1 MAASTVKKGSARP
14 VRKPVAKKPAPQRN
28 TAPEAKAAPKA
39 KPVAAKKK
47 RVKKEKDP
55 NRIGFFYGKGSID
68 VPMLVITVALLVL
81 GITMMFSASHAL
93 SYRDNDGDSY
103 GYAVRQMMFAGVGL
117 IAMFVLSFVDYRLL
131 RKEFKIKPF
140 GKELTF
146 TFAHLALVVGLFVT
160 FLVIPFGVSNT
171 EGGPRRWL
179 PFFGQTFQPSDVLKF
194 AVIIFFAYY
203 IAKNYKNMRY
213 TMTGLVK
220 PAILLVVI
228 TWLMMEQPHLS
239 GLLIMLVIAASM
251 LFIGGVNMKTVIII
265 GGVAVALLVIVV
277 MASEFTYFADRVR
290 YTFDPL
296 ADIGDK
302 TYQNYQAVL
311 AIGSGGMWGVG
322 FGNSSQKYY
331 YLPDAENDF
340 VFAILCE
347 EFGLVGGALVIIL
360 FMIFV
365 FRGFYVARKSE
376 DRFGMLLAT
385 GITLQ
390 VGIQA
395 LLNIGVNCCCIPN
408 TGISMPFFSY
418 GGTALVIQ
426 LAEVGLLMSVSRRA
440 KLN

>member
-1 MAASTVKKGSARP
+1 MAASTLKKGTA
-14 VRKPVAKKPAPQRN
+14 KPAIKPKTASKPAP
-28 TAPEAKAAPKA
+28 AGKAAAPA
-39 KPVAAKKK
+39 AAAAAKSAAPRRKP
-47 RVKKEKDP
+47 RREKDP

-68 VPMLVITVALLVL
+68 VPMLIITISLLVL

-93 SYRDNDGDSY
+93 SYRDNNGDSY
-103 GYAVRQMMFAGVGL
+103 GYAVSQMTFAGVGL
-117 IAMFVLSFVDYRLL
+117 VLMFIISFVDYRLL
-131 RKEFKIKPF
+131 RKEFKIKLF
-140 GKELTF
+140 GKERIF
-146 TFAHLALVVGLFVT
+146 TFSHIALAVGLVLT
-160 FLVIPFGVSNT
+160 FLVIPFGVSNIT
-171 EGGPRRWL
+171 DGPRRWL
-179 PFFGQTFQPSDVLKF
+179 PFFGRTFQPSDVLKF
-194 AVIIFFAYY
+194 ALIIFFAYY
-203 IAKNYKNMRY
+203 ISKNYKKMRY

-220 PAILLVVI
+220 PGILLVVV
-228 TWLMMEQPHLS
+228 TWLMMKQPHLS
-239 GLLIMLVIAASM
+239 GLLIMLMISSFM
-251 LFIGGVNMKTVIII
+251 LFIGGVNMKTVIIV
-265 GGVAVALLVIVV
+265 GGVAVALLVVVV

-296 ADIGDK
+296 ADTDRK
-302 TYQNYQAVL
+302 TYQSYQAVL
-311 AIGSGGMWGVG
+311 AIGSGGLWGVG
-322 FGNSSQKYY
+322 FGNSAQKYY

-347 EFGLVGGALVIIL
+347 EFGLIGGALVIIL

-395 LLNIGVNCCCIPN
+395 LFNVGVNCCCLPN

-426 LAEVGLLMSVSRRA
+426 LAEVGLLLSVSRRA

>member
-1 MAASTVKKGSARP
+1 MAASTIKKGVEGSRP
-14 VRKPVAKKPAPQRN
+14 AAKKAPQK
-28 TAPEAKAAPKA
+28 TAAPKKRA
-39 KPVAAKKK
+39 K
-47 RVKKEKDP
+47 REKDP

-68 VPMLVITVALLVL
+68 VPMLVITVVLLVL

-103 GYAVRQMMFAGVGL
+103 GYAVSQMTFAAIGLVLMFIV
-117 IAMFVLSFVDYRLL
+117 SFVDYRLL
-131 RKEFKIKPF
+131 RKELKITVG
-140 GKELTF
+140 GKELCF
-146 TFAHLALVVGLFVT
+146 TFSHIALLLGLVLT
-160 FLVIPFGVSNT
+160 FLVIPFGISNF

-179 PFFGQTFQPSDVLKF
+179 PFIGRTFQPSDVLKF
-194 AVIIFFAYY
+194 SLIIFFAYY
-203 IAKNYKNMRY
+203 IAKNYKKMRY
-213 TMTGLVK
+213 TFTGLVK
-220 PAILLVVI
+220 PALLLVVV
-228 TWLMMEQPHLS
+228 TWLMLEQPHLS
-239 GLLIMLVIAASM
+239 GLLIMLLIAASM

-265 GGVAVALLVIVV
+265 GSIAAALLVVAV
-277 MASEFTYFADRVR
+277 MASEFTYFGDRIK

-296 ADIGDK
+296 ADTDTK
-302 TYQNYQAVL
+302 TYQSYQAVL
-311 AIGSGGMWGVG
+311 AIGSGGLWGVG
-322 FGNSSQKYY
+322 FGNSAQKYY

-347 EFGLVGGALVIIL
+347 EFGFVGGAMVVLL

-365 FRGFYVARKSE
+365 FRGFYIARKSE

-395 LLNIGVNCCCIPN
+395 LLNVGVNCCCVPN

-426 LAEVGLLMSVSRRA
+426 LVEVGLLMSVSRRA